1 METLKYKIIKSK
13 KQYFEYCDILEQL
26 LDLKKKG
33 KEIKDEIELLTLL
46 IEKWDKEH
54 NSFSDANPIELLQY
68 LMKENNLKAKDLA
81 TILDLSKGMVSEIL
95 NYNKGM
101 SKEVI
106 RKLAHHFK
114 VSQDAFNKAYDL
126 KVDGKK
132 GGVI

>member
-13 KQYFEYCDILEQL
+13 KQYFDYCDTLEQL
-26 LDLKKKG
+26 LDLKKKS

-132 GGVI
+132 AA

>member
-1 METLKYKIIKSK
+1 
-13 KQYFEYCDILEQL
+13 
-26 LDLKKKG
+26 
-33 KEIKDEIELLTLL
+33 
-46 IEKWDKEH
+46 
-54 NSFSDANPIELLQY
+54 
-68 LMKENNLKAKDLA
+68 
-81 TILDLSKGMVSEIL
+81 MVSEIL

-132 GGVI
+132 AA

>member
-114 VSQDAFNKAYDL
+114 VSQDAFNKAFDL

-132 GGVI
+132 AA

>member
-1 METLKYKIIKSK
+1 MKYKIIKSK

-114 VSQDAFNKAYDL
+114 VSQDAFNKAFDL

-132 GGVI
+132 AA

>member
-68 LMKENNLKAKDLA
+68 LMKENNLKLA
-81 TILDLSKGMVSEIL
+81 FPILEQL
-95 NYNKGM
+95 NT
-101 SKEVI
+101 
-106 RKLAHHFK
+106 KL
-114 VSQDAFNKAYDL
+114 L
-126 KVDGKK
+126 K
-132 GGVI
+132 

>member
-26 LDLKKKG
+26 LDLKKKS

-132 GGVI
+132 AA

>member
-33 KEIKDEIELLTLL
+33 KEIKDEIELLTML

-132 GGVI
+132 AA

>member
-26 LDLKKKG
+26 LDLKKKS

-132 GGVI
+132 AT

>member
-13 KQYFEYCDILEQL
+13 KQYFEYCNTLEQL
-26 LDLKKKG
+26 LDLKKKS

-106 RKLAHHFK
+106 RKLAEHFK
-114 VSQDAFNKAYDL
+114 MSQDAFNKPYLLSIDR
-126 KVDGKK
+126 KK
-132 GGVI
+132 AA

>member
-54 NSFSDANPIELLQY
+54 NSFSDANPIDLLQY

-81 TILDLSKGMVSEIL
+81 TIHDLSKGMVSEIL

-114 VSQDAFNKAYDL
+114 VSQDAFNKAFDL

-132 GGVI
+132 AA

>member
-54 NSFSDANPIELLQY
+54 NSFSHANPIELLQY
-68 LMKENNLKAKDLA
+68 LMKENNLKAKDLV

-132 GGVI
+132 AA

>member
-1 METLKYKIIKSK
+1 MENLKYKRIKSK

-114 VSQDAFNKAYDL
+114 VSQDAFNKAFDL

-132 GGVI
+132 AA

>member
-132 GGVI
+132 AT

>member
-132 GGVI
+132 AA

>member
-1 METLKYKIIKSK
+1 M
-13 KQYFEYCDILEQL
+13 
-26 LDLKKKG
+26 
-33 KEIKDEIELLTLL
+33 LTLL

-114 VSQDAFNKAYDL
+114 VSQDAFNKAFDL

-132 GGVI
+132 AA

>member
-106 RKLAHHFK
+106 RKLAHHFT

-132 GGVI
+132 AA